1 MKLIGFAC
9 FSFSMNHGPAS
20 FIGVE
25 LVVKDIGVESEFKE
39 YAADWISYSKKPK
52 TVS

>member
-1 MKLIGFAC
+1 MKTNKKLKR
-9 FSFSMNHGPAS
+9 
-20 FIGVE
+20 
-25 LVVKDIGVESEFKE
+25 LVKDIGVESEFKE